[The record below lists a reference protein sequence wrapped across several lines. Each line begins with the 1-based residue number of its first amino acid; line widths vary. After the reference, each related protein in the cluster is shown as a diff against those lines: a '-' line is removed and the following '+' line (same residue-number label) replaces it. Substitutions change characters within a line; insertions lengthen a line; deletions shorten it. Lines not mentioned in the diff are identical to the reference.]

1 MSRFRDR
8 REAGR
13 ILARR
18 LSKYVGRSNVIVL
31 GLPRGGVPVAYEVAH
46 ALGAPLDVFIVRK
59 IGHPWNEELALGAIA
74 SGGVAVLDRE
84 SAHQLGT
91 SDEQLDRIVAREQR
105 ELERRE
111 LRYRDERP
119 FPDLTGH
126 TVILV
131 DDGLAT
137 GASMRAAVEALRLHH
152 PASIVAA
159 VPVASRDAYARV
171 SQMADECVCV
181 MTPEPFYGV
190 GAWYDDFSQTTDA
203 DVLELLDGAAVGA
216 HQPVGL

>member
-1 MSRFRDR
+1 MHRFRDR

-18 LSKYVGRSNVIVL
+18 LSKYAGRSNVIVL

-74 SGGVAVLDRE
+74 SGRVEILDRE

-91 SDEQLDRIVAREQR
+91 SDEQLSRIVAREQR

-111 LRYRDERP
+111 LRYRDDRP
-119 FPDLTGH
+119 FPDLVGH
-126 TVILV
+126 TAILV

-137 GASMRAAVEALRLHH
+137 GVSMRAAVAALRLHH
-152 PASIVAA
+152 PTSIVAA
-159 VPVASRDAYARV
+159 APVASRDACARV

-181 MTPEPFYGV
+181 MTPEPFFGV

-203 DVLELLDGAAVGA
+203 DVLELLDGAAVAA

>member
-18 LSKYVGRSNVIVL
+18 LSRYVSRSNVIVL

-59 IGHPWNEELALGAIA
+59 IGHPWNEELALGAVA
-74 SGGVAVLDRE
+74 SGGVEILDRDF
-84 SAHQLGT
+84 AHQLGT
-91 SDEQLDRIVAREQR
+91 SDEQLNRIVARERR

-111 LRYRDERP
+111 WLYRGDRP
-119 FPDLTGH
+119 FPDLAGKT
-126 TVILV
+126 TIVV

-137 GASMRAAVEALRLHH
+137 GASMRAAVQALRSSH
-152 PASIVAA
+152 PASIVVA
-159 VPVASRDAYARV
+159 VPAASREACARI

-190 GAWYDDFSQTTDA
+190 GAWYDDFSHTSDGE
-203 DVLELLDGAAVGA
+203 VLELLEGAAGGVR
-216 HQPVGL
+216 QPVGQ

>member
-31 GLPRGGVPVAYEVAH
+31 GLPRGGVPIAYEVAH

-74 SGGVAVLDRE
+74 TGGVEILDRDF
-84 SAHQLGT
+84 ARQLGT
-91 SDEQLDRIVAREQR
+91 SEEQLKRLVAREQR
-105 ELERRE
+105 ELERRDWV
-111 LRYRDERP
+111 YRGDRP
-119 FPDLTGH
+119 FPDLAGKTAI
-126 TVILV
+126 VV

-137 GASMRAAVEALRLHH
+137 GASMRAAVQALRSYH
-152 PASIVAA
+152 PESIVVAA
-159 VPVASRDAYARV
+159 PVASREAYARI

-190 GAWYDDFSQTTDA
+190 GAWYEDFSHTSDGEA
-203 DVLELLDGAAVGA
+203 LELLAGAAEGVRE
-216 HQPVGL
+216 PVGL